1 MTKVYSPS
9 TVTEPRARPTERGLR
24 SGNVVVNGHRTSIRL
39 EPEMWSALTEIAA
52 TEGLR
57 INELVSKIANRARI
71 GSLTS
76 AVRVFI
82 MAYYRS
88 RANGHATPT
97 E

>member
-1 MTKVYSPS
+1 MNGAPRHASLA
-9 TVTEPRARPTERGLR
+9 EPRPRQAERGLR
-24 SGNVVVNGHRTSIRL
+24 SGNIVVNGHRTSIRL

-52 TEGLR
+52 AEGLR
-57 INELVSKIANRARI
+57 INEMVSRIANRART

-88 RANGHATPT
+88 KAHGDTANG
-97 E
+97 

>member
-1 MTKVYSPS
+1 MTKVSSRS
-9 TVTEPRARPTERGLR
+9 TVTEARARQTERGLR
-24 SGNVVVNGHRTSIRL
+24 SGNIVVNGHRTSIRL
-39 EPEMWSALTEIAA
+39 EPEMWSALAEIAA

-57 INELVSKIANRARI
+57 VNELVSKIANRARI

-88 RANGHATPT
+88 RAHGQTAPT